1 MFNSQSELNWKG
13 FTGVCESPLTHRDI
27 LFNPNIHVKPSE
39 VILQEPGVIIIVHPS
54 AIHNVINLEV
64 NLAESINVLPSS
76 TFLTN
81 ICSYKTCEH
90 SEGCN
95 GKPNYNHVEELK

>member
-1 MFNSQSELNWKG
+1 MLTYELNQRLSSLIIPKITVVW
-13 FTGVCESPLTHRDI
+13 
-27 LFNPNIHVKPSE
+27 HVKPSE
-39 VILQEPGVIIIVHPS
+39 VIMQEPGVIIIVHPS